1 MISFT
6 RKELNDLL
14 DRFIWAYKQV
24 DKNNP
29 EMTTEE
35 QITEAG
41 NMLHDHLG
49 SINILV
55 MLAIAIDR
63 LSKVEGEK

>member
-6 RKELNDLL
+6 KKELNDLL

-24 DKNNP
+24 GKNNP
-29 EMTTEE
+29 EMPTEE
-35 QITEAG
+35 QITEAS
-41 NMLHDHLG
+41 NIIHDHLG
-49 SINILV
+49 AVNILV

-63 LSKVEGEK
+63 LSKIEGEK